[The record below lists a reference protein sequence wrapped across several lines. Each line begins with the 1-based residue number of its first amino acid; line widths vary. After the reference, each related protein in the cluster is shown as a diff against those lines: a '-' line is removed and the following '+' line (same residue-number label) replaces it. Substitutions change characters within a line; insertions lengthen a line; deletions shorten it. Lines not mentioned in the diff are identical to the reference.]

1 MYNKSIIVLNTNFTT
16 NSTKTSSLFIGI
28 TFQIQSVATDSETNN
43 SQVLQSPLKFIVV
56 LLDNRRRACY
66 TFE

>member
-1 MYNKSIIVLNTNFTT
+1 MYHKSIIVLNTNFTT
-16 NSTKTSSLFIGI
+16 NSTKIFSPFIGI

-43 SQVLQSPLKFIVV
+43 SQVLQSLLKFIVV

-66 TFE
+66 IFE